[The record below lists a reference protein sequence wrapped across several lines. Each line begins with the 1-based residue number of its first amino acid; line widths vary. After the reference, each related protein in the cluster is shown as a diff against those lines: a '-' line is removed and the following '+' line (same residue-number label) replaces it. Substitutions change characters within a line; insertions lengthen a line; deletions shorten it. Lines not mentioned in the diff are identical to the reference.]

1 MLMGRFW
8 QRERSMRREL
18 SNYILGLAM
27 ATAVIFVAALIKYF
41 ETGLDKAA
49 YAGILMEVRSFERE
63 YAKNPDTPLPT
74 SYSTHFYLDNWDQ
87 APDFYKRVIPF
98 DELEV
103 GEFTFAEYSPHGID
117 EWDDSRYMLAYWHRL
132 ADGRDLFV
140 VNDFEG
146 NMFTAEERA
155 EFDEYFF
162 RVFYLGGGYLLLML
176 LVVWFY
182 NWRINR
188 YTQALAGWAEA
199 LTLASIDEPRPDFRY
214 TELNRIAGQLQEAF
228 RRIATLLEREHQ
240 FLRHASHELRTPIA
254 VIRANMELL
263 DKIGVPERISSP
275 VKRVRRANQS
285 MLQLTETLLWLSRE
299 NEAAPRVEEV
309 RVDLL
314 LDELCEDLKYLLQE
328 KPVRL
333 RREYAPDLAARELPV
348 TPLRI
353 VLSNL
358 LRNAFQYTG
367 EGEVIL
373 QVNADSLLIENWE
386 MGRCDNDPDQSF
398 GLGLMLV
405 QRICERMGW
414 QLEMAFE
421 EQGVIARLTRLW
433 K

>member
-1 MLMGRFW
+1 MRRFW

-18 SNYILGLAM
+18 SSYILGLAL
-27 ATAVIFVAALIKYF
+27 ATALIFVAALIEYF
-41 ETGLDKAA
+41 ESGLDKAQ

-87 APDFYKRVIPF
+87 APEFYKQVIPF
-98 DELEV
+98 EELEV
-103 GEFTFAEYSPHGID
+103 GEFAFAEHSPHGVD

-146 NMFTAEERA
+146 NMFTSEERA

-188 YTQALAGWAEA
+188 YTQQLAGWAEA
-199 LTLASIDEPRPDFRY
+199 LTLENIAQSRPDFRY
-214 TELNRIAGQLQEAF
+214 AELNRVAEQLQSAF

-263 DKIGVPERISSP
+263 DKVGVPAELGRP
-275 VKRVRRANQS
+275 VDRVRRANHT

-299 NEAAPRVEEV
+299 NEAEPKVEEL
-309 RVDLL
+309 RTDQL
-314 LDELCEDLKYLLQE
+314 LDELYGELDYLLQD
-328 KPVRL
+328 KPVRVH
-333 RREYAPDLAARELPV
+333 REYATDLVSKPLPV

-367 EGEVIL
+367 EGEVVL
-373 QVNADSLLIENWE
+373 QVGPESICIENRE
-386 MGRCDNDPDQSF
+386 TGHCQTDSDQSF

-405 QRICERMGW
+405 QRISERMGW
-414 QLEMAFE
+414 NLELEFN
-421 EQGVIARLTRLW
+421 EQGGRACLIGL
-433 K
+433 